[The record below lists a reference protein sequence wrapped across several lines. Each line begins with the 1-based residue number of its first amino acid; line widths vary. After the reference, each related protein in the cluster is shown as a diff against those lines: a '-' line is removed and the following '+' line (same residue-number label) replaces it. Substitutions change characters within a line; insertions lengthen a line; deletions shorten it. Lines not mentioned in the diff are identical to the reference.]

1 MGPKTRTYD
10 RDSETCVCFYNLNVA
25 VIECYPVTSEP
36 EFTTQTYNC
45 DSETCV
51 CFYNLNVAVIEC
63 YPVTSEPE
71 FTYGTEDTNLQFSHR
86 PFLLVLSPN
95 KHYTC
100 G

>member
-10 RDSETCVCFYNLNVA
+10 RDSETCICFYNLNVA

-36 EFTTQTYNC
+36 EFTTQTYDR

-63 YPVTSEPE
+63 YYPVTSEPE
-71 FTYGTEDTNLQFSHR
+71 FTTRYTNLRS
-86 PFLLVLSPN
+86 
-95 KHYTC
+95 
-100 G
+100 